1 MIVDAPMKGQRERST
16 QMFEEVITSEKKT
29 KSEDELLR
37 ELADLVA
44 VEKRDERLGFE
55 SFPLHEDRIKSIL
68 NNLGYAVA

>member
-1 MIVDAPMKGQRERST
+1 
-16 QMFEEVITSEKKT
+16 MFEEVSVTSEKKAK

-55 SFPLHEDRIKSIL
+55 SFPPHEDRIKNIL